1 MTAQE
6 LQKRN
11 ERSQKLRVIQ
21 VDETTF
27 YVESSEGKICYRVSM
42 EDGEVS
48 CTCGDFARNIRQDQN
63 FRCKHIVSVQNCVS
77 EGEIENG
84 TFLERKKPKLDERFI
99 TTIEGKD
106 FVMYPGLLDLGHQKG
121 ILKIEVEPMQLP
133 TKENGHFAV
142 CKALV
147 VSTTGETFTDIGD
160 ASPENVNS
168 RIAKHLLRMA
178 STRAIAR
185 ALRSFTN
192 IGMTCLE
199 ELGDLNDVIGSESRQ
214 PARREVKQFRKKGN
228 GREVKPAAPEKAA
241 QQGKAAKPGNG
252 DNPAGQVNQ
261 KPKEVKPVPSPKKEE
276 PKPRSQPET
285 RRAQEPQPQT
295 ETKQPDQVPKM
306 SEAQKRA
313 IYNLSRRRGI
323 SVDDLERRVM
333 ETYNTPLEELPSKDA
348 SEFIRT
354 LQQAA

>member
-21 VDETTF
+21 VDENSF
-27 YVESSEGKICYRVSM
+27 YVESSEGKICYKVSA

-48 CTCGDFARNIRQDQN
+48 CTCGDFARNSKLDPN
-63 FRCKHIVSVQNCVS
+63 FRCKHIVSVQNCAPD
-77 EGEIENG
+77 GDMENG
-84 TFLERKKPKLDERFI
+84 KLLERKKPKLDERFI

-121 ILKIEVEPMQLP
+121 ILKIEVDPMQLP
-133 TKENGHFAV
+133 TKDNGQFAV

-147 VSTTGETFTDIGD
+147 VSSNGEIFTDVGD
-160 ASPENVNS
+160 ANPENCSSKV
-168 RIAKHLLRMA
+168 RKHLLRMA

-199 ELGDLNDVIGSESRQ
+199 ELADLNDVIGAESPR
-214 PARREVKQFRKKGN
+214 PARREQKVIRRKGN
-228 GREVKPAAPEKAA
+228 GRDAKPA
-241 QQGKAAKPGNG
+241 
-252 DNPAGQVNQ
+252 QVT
-261 KPKEVKPVPSPKKEE
+261 
-276 PKPRSQPET
+276 SQPEKPT
-285 RRAQEPQPQT
+285 QPANPATDKPKDNQGKDPGKTQKPQTGPKKKEGSQPGTSKAQESQPQA
-295 ETKQPDQVPKM
+295 ESKEPEQAQVPKM

-323 SVDDLERRVM
+323 SVDDLEKRVR
-333 ETYNTPLEELPSKDA
+333 ETYNVPLEDLPSKQA

>member
-11 ERSQKLRVIQ
+11 EKAQKLRVIQ
-21 VDETTF
+21 MDDGSF

-42 EDGEVS
+42 EEGEVS

-77 EGEIENG
+77 EGDLENG

-133 TKENGHFAV
+133 TKENGNFAV

-147 VSTTGETFTDIGD
+147 VSSNGETFTDVGD
-160 ASPENVNS
+160 ANPENCNS

-199 ELGDLNDVIGSESRQ
+199 ELGDLNDVIGQEKTIPQ
-214 PARREVKQFRKKGN
+214 RRDPRPFRKKGN
-228 GREVKPAAPEKAA
+228 GRDVKPAAQEKDAQPERS
-241 QQGKAAKPGNG
+241 AKTGNV
-252 DNPAGQVNQ
+252 DKPAGQANQ
-261 KPKEVKPVPSPKKEE
+261 KPKEVKPAPSTKKEE
-276 PKPRSQPET
+276 AKPRSQPEM
-285 RRAQEPQPQT
+285 RRAQDPQPQT
-295 ETKQPDQVPKM
+295 QTGEPDQVPKM

-323 SVDDLERRVM
+323 SVDDLEKRVM
-333 ETYNTPLEELPSKDA
+333 ETYNTPLEDLPSKDA

>member
-11 ERSQKLRVIQ
+11 ERAQKLRVIQ
-21 VDETTF
+21 VDENSF
-27 YVESSEGKICYRVSM
+27 YVESSEGKICYRVGI
-42 EDGEVS
+42 EDGELS
-48 CTCGDFARNIRQDQN
+48 CTCGDFARNIRQDPN

-77 EGEIENG
+77 EGDLESG
-84 TFLERKKPKLDERFI
+84 KFFERKKPKLDERFI
-99 TTIEGKD
+99 TTIDGKD

-121 ILKIEVEPMQLP
+121 ILKIEVEPFQLP
-133 TKENGHFAV
+133 TKENGQFAV

-147 VSTTGETFTDIGD
+147 VSSNGETFTDVGD
-160 ASPENVNS
+160 ATPENCNS
-168 RIAKHLLRMA
+168 RVSKHLLRMA

-199 ELGDLNDVIGSESRQ
+199 ELGDFNDVIGAENPKTSKREQTFIRRRGNGKDKKPDEKVTQ
-214 PARREVKQFRKKGN
+214 PAN
-228 GREVKPAAPEKAA
+228 PPA
-241 QQGKAAKPGNG
+241 
-252 DNPAGQVNQ
+252 D
-261 KPKEVKPVPSPKKEE
+261 KPKESKAKESTKTQKSQPASLKKE
-276 PKPRSQPET
+276 
-285 RRAQEPQPQT
+285 QPQT
-295 ETKQPDQVPKM
+295 ETKEPDQSQVPKM

-323 SVDDLERRVM
+323 SVDDLEKRVR
-333 ETYNTPLEELPSKDA
+333 ETYNLSLEDLPSKQA